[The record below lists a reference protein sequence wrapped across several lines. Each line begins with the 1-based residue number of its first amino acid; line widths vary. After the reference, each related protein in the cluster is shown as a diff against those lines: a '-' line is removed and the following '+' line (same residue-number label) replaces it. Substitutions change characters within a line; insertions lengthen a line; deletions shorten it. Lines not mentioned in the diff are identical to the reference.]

1 MPTKKSAHVDKV
13 LSLMT
18 NLPRVR
24 NCSIIGHVDHGKTT
38 LSDSL
43 LAYSGLLNPQLA
55 GQALL
60 LDYLDEEQTRGITI
74 KTANISLVFNYDGQD
89 LLVNLVDTPG
99 HVDFSGKVT
108 RALRLIDTAIVVVD
122 AVEGIMIQTEHV
134 LRQALENAVRP
145 LLYINKID
153 RLIKEMH
160 LDARQIQQRFKAI
173 IEAFNSLVENR
184 NLGGVERGWKVDL
197 ANDTVAF
204 GSAVDGW
211 GATLSQF
218 LKQYKNFG
226 DIIQTYKEPEAGKA
240 SVKALKEALPL
251 HAAIIEMVV
260 KHGPDPAQAQAYRT
274 PFIWKG
280 NPSSDIG
287 EAIMACKAD
296 APTIVFVSRV
306 QIDHGQAIATGRVFS
321 GKIKQGDELY
331 MIRAAGKERVDSIG
345 VFMGQRIIQV
355 EEVPA
360 GNVVA
365 IKGLKGIRAGETL
378 VAATYAGNER
388 DLAFDPMSY
397 LMEPVVTVCIEPEK
411 LADLKKLASML
422 ELKVIED
429 PNLKIE
435 ESTQTG
441 EILISGIGPLHL
453 EVITHEIKNA
463 GIPVMVSEPITMYHE
478 SIDAASKIHEA
489 TSTNG
494 KNQIVLRLEP
504 LLPQDSQVLKSTRI
518 GGEKR
523 GVSKHARELL
533 KQSTLS
539 WKESEVDGL
548 VDVCSGGIPVIY
560 SPGKN
565 QKASMPALPKD
576 DELLIVDAIE
586 SIAKHGPFVKESIS
600 NLKVIVEKVSFSTH
614 GEERDSIE
622 TTPMIRQAVFD
633 AMNEAGVVLLEPI
646 FESAIYG
653 AVENIGKL
661 TSLVTQHGGRIE
673 AMEQDGTAIKLRGYF
688 PVRESFG
695 LIEEARNITSG
706 RAVFQNAF
714 SGFERVQK
722 GMLGGILADL
732 KEKKGLV

>member
-1 MPTKKSAHVDKV
+1 MPTKKGAHVDKV

-18 NLPRVR
+18 VLPRVR

-74 KTANISLVFNYDGQD
+74 KTANVSLVFDHGGQD

-122 AVEGIMIQTEHV
+122 AVEGVMIQTEHV
-134 LRQALENAVRP
+134 VRQALENAVRP

-153 RLIKEMH
+153 RLIKELH
-160 LDARQIQQRFKAI
+160 LDAKQVQQRFKAI
-173 IEAFNSLVENR
+173 IEAFNSLVESR
-184 NLGGVERGWKVDL
+184 NLGGVEQGWKVDMS
-197 ANDTVAF
+197 ADTVAF
-204 GSAVDGW
+204 GSATDGW

-218 LKQYKNFG
+218 LKRYRAFG
-226 DIIQTYKEPEAGKA
+226 DIIQAYGDEVAGKGPL
-240 SVKALKEALPL
+240 KALKEALPL
-251 HAAIIEMVV
+251 HSAIVEMLV
-260 KHGPDPAQAQAYRT
+260 KHGPDPVHAQAYRM
-274 PFIWKG
+274 PFIWRG
-280 NPSSDIG
+280 SPSSDIG
-287 EAIMACKAD
+287 EAAAACIAG
-296 APTIVFVSRV
+296 ATTLVFVSRV

-321 GKIKQGDELY
+321 GTLKQGDELY
-331 MIRAAGKERVDSIG
+331 LIRACSKERVDSIG

-355 EEVPA
+355 DSVPA

-365 IKGLKGIRAGETL
+365 IKGLKDVKAGETL
-378 VAATYAGNER
+378 VSAAYAGNER
-388 DLAFDPMSY
+388 DVAFDPMSY
-397 LMEPVVTVCIEPEK
+397 LMEPVVTVSIEPER
-411 LADLKKLASML
+411 LADLKKLEAML

-429 PNLKIE
+429 PNLRIE

-453 EVITHEIKNA
+453 DVITNEIKAA
-463 GIPVMVSEPITMYHE
+463 GIAVMVSEPITMYHE
-478 SIDAASKIHEA
+478 SIEAPSKPHAA

-494 KNQIVLRLEP
+494 KDKIVLRVEP
-504 LLPQDSQVLKSTRI
+504 LSQPDVNALKAARV
-518 GGEKR
+518 GGER
-523 GVSKHARELL
+523 GEVSKHAREAL
-533 KQSTLS
+533 KRAGLS
-539 WKESEVDGL
+539 WRDEEVDGL
-548 VDVCSGGIPVIY
+548 VAVCRGTIPVIY
-560 SPGKN
+560 L
-565 QKASMPALPKD
+565 PAKGAKSHTLPQG
-576 DELLIVDAIE
+576 DEQ
-586 SIAKHGPFVKESIS
+586 SIADALGSIARHGPLLKESMS
-600 NLKVIVEKVSFSTH
+600 SVKVVVEEATFSAKA
-614 GEERDSIE
+614 EERDPIE
-622 TTPMIRQAVFD
+622 ITPMIRQALFD

-661 TSLVTQHGGRIE
+661 TSLVAQHGGRIE
-673 AMEQDGTAIKLRGYF
+673 AMEQDGTAIKLRAYF

-714 SGFERVQK
+714 AGFERVQK
-722 GMLGGILADL
+722 GMLGGIVAGL